1 MSISLVG
8 VVMKAHVLLTQGI
21 LMQQEAMNHH
31 ATNNKDR
38 VPYDV
43 EAAVISDSEGDD
55 ISFGEDEGEPVCLD
69 LPSEVWAKVLDC
81 EYKK

>member
-1 MSISLVG
+1 
-8 VVMKAHVLLTQGI
+8 MKAHVLTLLTQGI